1 MTLTAPSLDVPRAS
15 TTSRRIAQLRAVAA
29 LLWAIALAVL
39 ASDAGADLGLG
50 VAALVAAYPL
60 IDVTASLQEAAL
72 GGDRARLL
80 RVNAAIS
87 ALATVFR
94 AAAAIG
100 ADAGAVLAVF
110 GVWAVVSGALQLAN
124 AIRRRR
130 TGTREVP
137 MIVSG
142 AVSTLAGI
150 SFIASSGADDPTL
163 TGLAAYAAVGALLYL
178 LWAHR
183 TRTAA

>member
-39 ASDAGADLGLG
+39 AGDAGADLGLG

-87 ALATVFR
+87 ALATVFL

-100 ADAGAVLAVF
+100 ADAGAVVAVF
-110 GVWAVVSGALQLAN
+110 GAWA
-124 AIRRRR
+124 
-130 TGTREVP
+130 
-137 MIVSG
+137 IVSG
-142 AVSTLAGI
+142 
-150 SFIASSGADDPTL
+150 
-163 TGLAAYAAVGALLYL
+163 
-178 LWAHR
+178 
-183 TRTAA
+183 